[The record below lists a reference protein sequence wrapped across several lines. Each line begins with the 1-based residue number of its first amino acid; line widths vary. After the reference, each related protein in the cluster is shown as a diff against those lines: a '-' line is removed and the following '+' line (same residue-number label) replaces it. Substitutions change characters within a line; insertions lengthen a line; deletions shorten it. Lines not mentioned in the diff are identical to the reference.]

1 MAWQAAAAGF
11 TAAYNLYN
19 FDQQYNQGRLAN
31 FVRNRRRR
39 NPSQTM
45 PRGMAIYSK
54 RRRTDGNV
62 RGGDAV
68 GVGGAYVNDIHYKRK
83 RTLGKVNI
91 RKLAKQG
98 TTAIYDRWQR
108 MGRFANTGGQL
119 YLSRLDAVTKAMDG
133 TTNLLNSPQGL
144 PLYMWDV
151 TSCVNSIG
159 GAYTYPVC
167 AWRALKISNGSI
179 VFNGVPSEAIATG
192 ALGTNYGT
200 ANWQYYDTSKPVNA
214 VESPVEQGLLDWVRI
229 QMVVWGPK
237 KASCKV
243 WVELC
248 QIDEFLQPQCS
259 ASAQAS
265 TTSLPTAYFN
275 LNTEPLEG
283 TKNQDLYY
291 TNMFTR
297 LIDSPFGTYTKETR
311 PMTYK
316 VLDRKVLEFSPVASF
331 EENGTALAHKK
342 TLNQYIKF
350 GRKCNFAWNN
360 DIPPSSTTLGDSV
373 LETQVNRG
381 QHDCYVHPKAR
392 VFLRVYSDTMQSTGE
407 SVFTN
412 PEDGAPSFD
421 IRISRKWIISE

>member
-11 TAAYNLYN
+11 SAAYNLYN

-31 FVRNRRRR
+31 LVRNRRRR
-39 NPSQTM
+39 NPSQRM
-45 PRGMAIYSK
+45 PRGMAISK
-54 RRRTDGNV
+54 RRRTDGV

-98 TTAIYDRWQR
+98 TTSLYDRWQR
-108 MGRFANTGGQL
+108 MGRYANTGGQL
-119 YLSRLDAVTKAMDG
+119 YLSRLDAVTTAMDG
-133 TTNLLNSPQGL
+133 TTALLNTPKGL
-144 PLYMWDV
+144 PLYMWDL
-151 TSCVNSIG
+151 SSSINNIG
-159 GAYTYPVC
+159 GAYSYPVC
-167 AWRALKISNGSI
+167 AYRALKISNGNI
-179 VFNGVPSEAIATG
+179 VWNGVPSEIISTG
-192 ALGTNYGT
+192 VLGTTYGT
-200 ANWQYYDTSKPVNA
+200 GNWQYYDTSKIASALEGPI
-214 VESPVEQGLLDWVRI
+214 EQGLLDWVRI

-243 WVELC
+243 WVEVC
-248 QIDEFLQPQCS
+248 QLDELLQPNMS
-259 ASAQAS
+259 S
-265 TTSLPTAYFN
+265 TTQAAATGLPTAYIVCN
-275 LNTEPLEG
+275 SDPVEG
-283 TKNQDLYY
+283 GSKNQDLYY
-291 TNMFTR
+291 TNFFTR

-331 EENGTALAHKK
+331 EENGTALAHKQ
-342 TLNQYIKF
+342 TLNTYIKF

-360 DIPPSSTTLGDSV
+360 DQSVPSTTLGDSII
-373 LETQVNRG
+373 ETQVNRG

-392 VFLRVYSDTMQSTGE
+392 VFLRVYSDTFQSTGE